1 MLVSLLKHQ
10 EVNFGTLQKI
20 NTNKTFNEVKEH
32 LEQNENVNYKKKK
45 VEHGF

>member
-10 EVNFGTLQKI
+10 EVNFLYIKKI

-45 VEHGF
+45 